1 MKRPE
6 VTFYDVR
13 ELEKGMCFSIEKA
26 RRLGYHP
33 VVFQDDGIRLAV
45 DGGLERQDLRAV
57 ALRGRPDLDW

>member
-33 VVFQDDGIRLAV
+33 VGSKMTVLGWRWME
-45 DGGLERQDLRAV
+45 G
-57 ALRGRPDLDW
+57 